1 MPKVLSQLRKI
12 QRRRQ
17 GHPATAGPGGDVIQA
32 LLQSAPWWAWA
43 GFHLLVFI
51 LLALDLGVFNRE
63 AHTPSF
69 KEAAGWSCV
78 WIALALI
85 FNGVVWYAM
94 GTTRAAEFFTGYLL
108 EKSLSV
114 DNLFVFILLFE
125 MFQVPGKYQHRILF
139 WGILGAL
146 VMRGAMILGGTALL
160 HRFEWMIYVFGLF
173 LIFTGVKMMVVKDKA
188 EPEDPRDSWL
198 ARSLQA
204 ILPYDPEAG
213 YQHFMVRKGHLRYA
227 TPAMLVLLVV
237 DATDLVFA
245 VDSIPAVLAVTMDP
259 FIVYTSNIFAILGM
273 RALYFLLVRMVDRF
287 HYLKL
292 GVALVLVFVGA
303 KMCLMKL
310 LPISIG
316 VSLLVIALVLG
327 VCITASLMRPH
338 PVKNDR

>member
-1 MPKVLSQLRKI
+1 M
-12 QRRRQ
+12 
-17 GHPATAGPGGDVIQA
+17 IQA
-32 LLQSAPWWAWA
+32 LLQSAPWWAWV
-43 GFHLLVFI
+43 GFHILVFI
-51 LLALDLGVFNRE
+51 LLAVDLGIFNRE

-69 KEAAGWSCV
+69 KEAMGWSCV
-78 WIALALI
+78 WITLALL

-160 HRFEWMIYVFGLF
+160 HRFEWMIYVFGVF
-173 LIFTGVKMMVVKDKA
+173 LIFTGIKMMLVKEEA
-188 EPEDPRDSWL
+188 EPEDPRNGWL
-198 ARSLQA
+198 ARSLKA
-204 ILPYDPEAG
+204 ILPYDPEG
-213 YQHFMVRKGHLRYA
+213 GFHRFLVRKGHLRYA
-227 TPAMLVLLVV
+227 TPALLVLLVV
-237 DATDLVFA
+237 DVTDLIFA
-245 VDSIPAVLAVTMDP
+245 VDSIPAVLAVTLDP
-259 FIVYTSNIFAILGM
+259 FVVYTSNIFAILGL
-273 RALYFLLVRMVDRF
+273 RALYFLLARMVDRF

-292 GVALVLVFVGA
+292 GVALVLMFVGV
-303 KMCLMKL
+303 KMCLMKI

-327 VCITASLMRPH
+327 ACVTASLLRPRAQ
-338 PVKNDR
+338 PADPN

>member
-1 MPKVLSQLRKI
+1 M
-12 QRRRQ
+12 
-17 GHPATAGPGGDVIQA
+17 IQA

-51 LLALDLGVFNRE
+51 LLALDLVVFNRE

-78 WIALALI
+78 WITLALI
-85 FNGVVWYAM
+85 FNVLVWYAM
-94 GTTRAAEFFTGYLL
+94 GSTRAAEFFTGYLL

-125 MFQVPGKYQHRILF
+125 MFQVPGKFQHRILF

-160 HRFEWMIYVFGLF
+160 HRFEWMIYVFGAF
-173 LIFTGVKMMVVKDKA
+173 LIFTGIKMLMVKDKA
-188 EPEDPRDSWL
+188 EHQDPRNSWL
-198 ARSLQA
+198 ARTLQA
-204 ILPYDPEAG
+204 ILPYDPEG
-213 YQHFMVRKGHLRYA
+213 GFQHFLVRKGHVRYA

-237 DATDLVFA
+237 EATDLVFA

-259 FIVYTSNIFAILGM
+259 FIVYTSNIFAILGL

-292 GVALVLVFVGA
+292 GVALILVFVGA
-303 KMCLMKL
+303 KMCIMEF

-316 VSLLVIALVLG
+316 VSLTVIALVLG
-327 VCITASLMRPH
+327 ICVTASLMRPH
-338 PVKNDR
+338 APKIDK